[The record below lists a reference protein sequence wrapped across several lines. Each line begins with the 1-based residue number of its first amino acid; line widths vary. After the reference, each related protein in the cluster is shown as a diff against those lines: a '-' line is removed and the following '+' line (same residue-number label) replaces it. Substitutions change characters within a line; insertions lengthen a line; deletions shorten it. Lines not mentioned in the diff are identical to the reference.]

1 MSGALQVS
9 AALATAVRARGWDRR
24 PVPEWN
30 SEAAPGT
37 SLPCPGATA
46 TIIDFAVRMGRSRRH
61 RELDAIGIDVAQA
74 RTKGKIDDAEFAALS
89 ECAVRRHSEVR
100 WNGRMHDIRYGVPR
114 KPNYDKAKSKNRRRG
129 LVRLG
134 LVPDWI
140 ADDLTPGEESVA
152 TVIFQDMAATGR
164 CEKSN
169 GEIAQLAGCCE
180 RLVIRT
186 KKKLAEFAELQL
198 IERKNH
204 GRRHDTTIINLAYKG
219 GLLDRWLRD
228 LPWPP
233 KPTLG
238 ERRVCVHHSSY
249 FSEANRGAKTPQEAI
264 REGRWRPPDP

>member
-1 MSGALQVS
+1 MSDALQVS
-9 AALATAVRARGWDRR
+9 AALATAVRARGWDRQ

-30 SEAAPGT
+30 TDAAPGT
-37 SLPCPGATA
+37 SLPRPTATA
-46 TIIDFAVRMGRSRRH
+46 AIIDFAVRMGRSQRH
-61 RELDAIGIDVAQA
+61 RELDAIALDVARA
-74 RTKGKIDDAEFAALS
+74 RVVGKIDDAEYAALS
-89 ECAVRRHSEVR
+89 ERAVCRHAEVR
-100 WNGRMHDIRYGVPR
+100 WNGRMHAVRYGAPR
-114 KPNYDKAKSKNRRRG
+114 KPTYDRVKSRNRRRG

-140 ADDLTPGEESVA
+140 ADDLTPGQESVA

-186 KKKLAEFAELQL
+186 KKKLAEFAELRF
-198 IERKNH
+198 IERKNP
-204 GRRHDTTIINLAYKG
+204 GRRHDTTIITLTYKG
-219 GLLDRWLRD
+219 GPLDRWLRD

-233 KPTLG
+233 KRTLG

-249 FSEANRGAKTPQEAI
+249 FSEANRGAKRPQEAV
-264 REGRWRPPDP
+264 REARWRRPDP